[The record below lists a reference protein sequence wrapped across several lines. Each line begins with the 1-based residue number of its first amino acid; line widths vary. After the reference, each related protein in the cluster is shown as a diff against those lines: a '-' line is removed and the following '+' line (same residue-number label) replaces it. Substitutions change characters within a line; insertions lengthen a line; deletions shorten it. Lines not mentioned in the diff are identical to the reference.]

1 MRISHP
7 SRSTPS
13 KRRLFCAS
21 CAVLLLS
28 PSLHADDEPEYE
40 FVDVRLINGPCC
52 TDQGT
57 DLVVDDDGSILISG
71 FRGSL
76 DFDRD
81 GEIDMPTFG
90 SPDAFVS
97 KVSLEGTDNTG
108 WNRGPGGPKGDR
120 AEAIAPDRDGGVF
133 VVGSFNESLQ
143 MTDTTT
149 LQGEGKSD
157 GFVARYGRDSQFDW
171 GRTIA
176 SPEADTFMDVASDSK
191 GNVYAIGLIGG
202 PVDVDNDGKV
212 DAGAVGQT
220 QALVV
225 SYSPDG
231 ELRWMRS
238 AGGNANS
245 RAASIATGPNDEIYI
260 AGLYEKG
267 APDFDGDGKPDLPIS
282 EETTEEVIALRN
294 ASLYEWNGFYARLD
308 DKGAPLWVNGISGS
322 QAQVAIHLGI
332 AANGDLL
339 VLGGYTAEPDFD
351 GDGVADLEYR
361 SIKERLHKY
370 DLDAN
375 TFLMQVAPDGEGVWT
390 RRYTAPAGHIAASE
404 HGILLS
410 GTYSGDLDVDDDGIV
425 EREADD
431 DEFKEGFT
439 MVLDERGDIRQ
450 VLPVVGRHRD
460 IVNAAGFSPDGNTLY
475 MTGSTSLG
483 ADFSGD
489 GEIEA
494 ASMCHKAGELYL
506 ALYERKIAE

>member
-1 MRISHP
+1 
-7 SRSTPS
+7 
-13 KRRLFCAS
+13 LQ
-21 CAVLLLS
+21 
-28 PSLHADDEPEYE
+28 ADEEQPFE

-52 TDQGT
+52 TDEGT
-57 DLVVDDDGSILISG
+57 DLVVDDDGSILVSG

-81 GEIDMPTFG
+81 GEIDMPAFG
-90 SPDAFVS
+90 RSDAFVS
-97 KVSLEGTDNTG
+97 KVSLAGSENTG
-108 WNRGPGGPKGDR
+108 WNRGPGGPEGDR

-133 VVGSFNESLQ
+133 VVGSFTDSLQ

-149 LQGEGKSD
+149 LQGEGKTD
-157 GFVARYGRDSQFDW
+157 GFVARYGHDSQFAW
-171 GRTIA
+171 GRAIGG
-176 SPEADTFMDVASDSK
+176 PGADAFLDVASDSE
-191 GNVYAIGLIGG
+191 GNVHAIALIGG
-202 PVDVDNDGKV
+202 PVDVDQDGKV
-212 DAGAVGQT
+212 DAGADGQT
-220 QALVV
+220 QALIV

-238 AGGNANS
+238 AGGKANS

-267 APDFDGDGKPDLPIS
+267 APDFDADGEPDLPIS
-282 EETTEEVIALRN
+282 EETTAEVIALRN

-308 DKGAPLWVNGISGS
+308 EDGAPLWVNGISGP
-322 QAQVAIHLGI
+322 QVQVASHLGI

-351 GDGVADLEYR
+351 GDGIADLEFR
-361 SIKERLHKY
+361 SVPERLHQY

-375 TFLMQVAPDGEGVWT
+375 TFLMQVTPDGERVWT
-390 RRYTAPAGHIAASE
+390 RRYTVPARHLVASE

-410 GTYSGDLDVDDDGIV
+410 GTYSGDLDVDDDGIL

-431 DEFKEGFT
+431 DEFKEGYT
-439 MVLDERGDIRQ
+439 MLLDARGDVKQ

-506 ALYERKIAE
+506 ALFERKTSE